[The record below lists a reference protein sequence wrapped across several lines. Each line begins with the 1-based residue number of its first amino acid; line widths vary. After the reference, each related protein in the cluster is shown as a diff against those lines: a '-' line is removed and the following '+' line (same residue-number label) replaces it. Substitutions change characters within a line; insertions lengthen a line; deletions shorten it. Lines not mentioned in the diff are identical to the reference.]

1 MLVRPYHSSDGLS
14 GGLDRLLRGTGP
26 SDVRPDKDHIFVTG
40 SRGNP
45 DGVLVYRAGAFV
57 HQLECG
63 SGPRRRLRADLLC
76 NYAIVHARSSPH
88 VLRSAIFLVRG
99 DNLPMQRYIESF
111 PGVVKQSDPGDVLYT
126 LTPE

>member
-1 MLVRPYHSSDGLS
+1 MLVRPYHPSDGLS
-14 GGLDRLLRGTGP
+14 GGLDRLLHGTGP
-26 SDVRPDKDHIFVTG
+26 SDVRPDEDHIFVTG

-76 NYAIVHARSSPH
+76 NYAIAHARSSPH
-88 VLRSAIFLVRG
+88 ILRSAIFLVRS
-99 DNLPMQRYIESF
+99 DNFSMQRFIESL
-111 PGVVKQSDPGDVLYT
+111 GAVKQTDPGDVLYT
-126 LTPE
+126 LTPP